1 MKTLFKAIAV
11 ASLATTGVAQAL
23 EGSIGA
29 ANEYTFRG
37 ETLATDGIYSASVGT
52 SMAGLDLGLA
62 VVDADGYFE
71 RNIMVGYGL
80 NIAGVDVDLG
90 YTNYSYGEG
99 SDDEE
104 DEISVGINVSGV
116 SITYVDGEDS
126 NTDGGDYDYSV
137 LSFGYSVGGMDIT
150 VGAVERDGNGLVF
163 DAVTEPTGNGPGS
176 NAEFNYYEISTGTE
190 VAGLDATVTLTN
202 TFSEEGIAAQDAR
215 IVVGVSKALSL

>member
-37 ETLATDGIYSASVGT
+37 ETLATDV
-52 SMAGLDLGLA
+52 AGLDVGIAL
-62 VVDADGYFE
+62 VDADGYFE
-71 RNIMVGYGL
+71 RNLMVGYGL
-80 NIAGVDVDLG
+80 NIAGVDIDLG

-104 DEISVGINVSGV
+104 DEISVGMTASGV
-116 SITYVDGEDS
+116 TITYVDGEDS
-126 NTDGGDYDYSV
+126 NAVGGDFDYNV
-137 LSFGYSVGGMDIT
+137 LSFGYTVGGMDIT
-150 VGAVERDGNGLVF
+150 VGAVEREGGD
-163 DAVTEPTGNGPGS
+163 

-215 IVVGVSKALSL
+215 ILVGVSKALSL

>member
-37 ETLATDGIYSASVGT
+37 ETLATDGIYSASAGT
-52 SMAGLDLGLA
+52 NVAGLDVGIAL
-62 VVDADGYFE
+62 VDADGYFE
-71 RNIMVGYGL
+71 RNLMVGYGL
-80 NIAGVDVDLG
+80 NIAGVDIDLG

-104 DEISVGINVSGV
+104 DEISVGMTASGV
-116 SITYVDGEDS
+116 TITYVDGEDS
-126 NTDGGDYDYSV
+126 NAVGGDYDYSV

-150 VGAVERDGNGLVF
+150 VGAVEREG
-163 DAVTEPTGNGPGS
+163 DAVANGAGAD
-176 NAEFNYYEISTGTE
+176 AEFNYYEISTGTE

>member
-37 ETLATDGIYSASVGT
+37 ETLATDGIYSASAGT

-71 RNIMVGYGL
+71 RNLMVGYGL
-80 NIAGVDVDLG
+80 NIAGVDIDLG

-104 DEISVGINVSGV
+104 DEISVGMTASGV
-116 SITYVDGEDS
+116 TITYVDGEDS
-126 NTDGGDYDYSV
+126 NTLGGDYDYSV
-137 LSFGYSVGGMDIT
+137 LSFGYTVGGMDIT
-150 VGAVERDGNGLVF
+150 VGAVEREGGD
-163 DAVTEPTGNGPGS
+163 

-202 TFSEEGIAAQDAR
+202 TFSEEGIAEQDAR

>member
-150 VGAVERDGNGLVF
+150 VGAVERDGDGAVF
-163 DAVTEPTGNGPGS
+163 DAVAGTGNGPGS

>member
-37 ETLATDGIYSASVGT
+37 ETLATDGIYSASAGT
-52 SMAGLDLGLA
+52 NVAGLDVGIAL
-62 VVDADGYFE
+62 VDADGYFE
-71 RNIMVGYGL
+71 RNLMVGYGL
-80 NIAGVDVDLG
+80 NIAGVDIDLG

-104 DEISVGINVSGV
+104 DEISVGMTASGV
-116 SITYVDGEDS
+116 TITYVDGEDS
-126 NTDGGDYDYSV
+126 NAVGGDFDYNV
-137 LSFGYSVGGMDIT
+137 LSFGYTVGGMDIT
-150 VGAVERDGNGLVF
+150 VGAVERDGDGAAY
-163 DAVTEPTGNGPGS
+163 DAVALTGNGAGS
-176 NAEFNYYEISTGTE
+176 DAEFNYYEISTGTE

>member
-37 ETLATDGIYSASVGT
+37 ETLATDGIYSASAGT
-52 SMAGLDLGLA
+52 NVAGLDVGIAL
-62 VVDADGYFE
+62 VDADNYFE
-71 RNIMVGYGL
+71 RNLMVGYGL
-80 NIAGVDVDLG
+80 NIAGVDIDLG
-90 YTNYSYGEG
+90 YTNYSYGAG

-104 DEISVGINVSGV
+104 DEISVGMTASGV
-116 SITYVDGEDS
+116 TITYVDGEDS
-126 NTDGGDYDYSV
+126 NAVGGDFDYNV
-137 LSFGYSVGGMDIT
+137 LSFGYTVGGMDIT
-150 VGAVERDGNGLVF
+150 VGAVEREGGD
-163 DAVTEPTGNGPGS
+163 

-202 TFSEEGIAAQDAR
+202 TFSEEGIGAQDAR
-215 IVVGVSKALSL
+215 ILVGVSKALSL

>member
-37 ETLATDGIYSASVGT
+37 ETLATDGIYSASAGT
-52 SMAGLDLGLA
+52 NVAGLDVGIAL
-62 VVDADGYFE
+62 VDADGYFE
-71 RNIMVGYGL
+71 RNLMVGYGL
-80 NIAGVDVDLG
+80 NIAGVDIDLG

-104 DEISVGINVSGV
+104 DEISVGMTASGV
-116 SITYVDGEDS
+116 TITYVDGEDS
-126 NTDGGDYDYSV
+126 NAVGGDFDYNV
-137 LSFGYSVGGMDIT
+137 LSFGYTVGGMDIT
-150 VGAVERDGNGLVF
+150 VGAVEREGGD
-163 DAVTEPTGNGPGS
+163 

-215 IVVGVSKALSL
+215 ILVGVSKALSL

>member
-104 DEISVGINVSGV
+104 DEISVGMTASGV
-116 SITYVDGEDS
+116 TITYVDGEDS
-126 NTDGGDYDYSV
+126 NAVGGDFDYNV
-137 LSFGYSVGGMDIT
+137 LSFGYTVGGMDIT
-150 VGAVERDGNGLVF
+150 VGAVEREGGD
-163 DAVTEPTGNGPGS
+163 

-202 TFSEEGIAAQDAR
+202 TFSEEGINAQDAR
-215 IVVGVSKALSL
+215 ILVGVSKALSL